1 MTLAELEIDH
11 QATVDHVTGPRPF
24 IRRLLS
30 LGVSPGSEVRV
41 VRVAPLGDPIQVEIG
56 RLQLAI
62 RRSEASQVLI
72 HSAS

>member
-1 MTLAELEIDH
+1 MTLAELEVDR
-11 QATVDHVTGPRPF
+11 QATVDQVTGPRPF